1 MLRFS
6 NRPRRPRP
14 KAETKAAGRQ
24 MPKWR
29 RWLSSP
35 RLRDAAMLAL
45 TLVTATRLVSAAVAH
60 PPPVATPGDI
70 VPISRV
76 ASWMSSVNHVNARN
90 LSNAFAQPGSVCT
103 LQIGRMARHG
113 GDLTVLAV
121 RPDGV
126 MLSWA
131 GGPTAAPGE
140 ACAGGETGILVSD
153 ADYRSLLMRASV
165 RR

>member
-1 MLRFS
+1 MLRFF
-6 NRPRRPRP
+6 NRPRRLRP
-14 KAETKAAGRQ
+14 KAEAKAAVRQ

-29 RWLSSP
+29 RWLASP
-35 RLRDAAMLAL
+35 RLLDAALLML

-70 VPISRV
+70 VPVSQA

-90 LSNAFAQPGSVCT
+90 LSDAFAQPGSACS
-103 LQIGRMARHG
+103 LQISRMAQHG

-131 GGPTAAPGE
+131 GGPTAAPAK

-153 ADYRSLLMRASV
+153 ADYRSLLMRAPV